1 MIFARQFE
9 DVEKLKKK
17 QIGWSFRRE
26 KIQPCCM
33 WFKSNYEP
41 HMIRHYSLKH
51 EGKQMIDEKYSCEYC
66 EYKAKENRSLKLH
79 IKTKHEGLTYHC
91 EMCDYKAAY
100 SSQVKSHKL
109 DKHDGVEYLQKM
121 WLKDKHK
128 NEINQTWRNYS
139 FKNSNKMP
147 RMNASQNSQYSKTS
161 RHKKLWKAICNP
173 NIIPQMWP
181 MWFPVFWQTQP
192 E

>member
-1 MIFARQFE
+1 MIFARLNL
-9 DVEKLKKK
+9 KMLKSLKKHK
-17 QIGWSFRRE
+17 LADHSGE
-26 KIQPCCM
+26 KKYNCVVCD
-33 WFKSNYEP
+33 FKSNYEP

-51 EGKQMIDEKYSCEYC
+51 EGKQMIDGKYSCEYC

-121 WLKDKHK
+121 
-128 NEINQTWRNYS
+128 
-139 FKNSNKMP
+139 
-147 RMNASQNSQYSKTS
+147 
-161 RHKKLWKAICNP
+161 
-173 NIIPQMWP
+173 
-181 MWFPVFWQTQP
+181 
-192 E
+192 

>member
-1 MIFARQFE
+1 
-9 DVEKLKKK
+9 
-17 QIGWSFRRE
+17 
-26 KIQPCCM
+26 
-33 WFKSNYEP
+33 
-41 HMIRHYSLKH
+41 
-51 EGKQMIDEKYSCEYC
+51 MIDEKYSCEYC

-91 EMCDYKAAY
+91 EMCDYEAAY

-121 WLKDKHK
+121 WLEDKHK

-147 RMNASQNSQYSKTS
+147 RMNAS
-161 RHKKLWKAICNP
+161 
-173 NIIPQMWP
+173 
-181 MWFPVFWQTQP
+181 
-192 E
+192 